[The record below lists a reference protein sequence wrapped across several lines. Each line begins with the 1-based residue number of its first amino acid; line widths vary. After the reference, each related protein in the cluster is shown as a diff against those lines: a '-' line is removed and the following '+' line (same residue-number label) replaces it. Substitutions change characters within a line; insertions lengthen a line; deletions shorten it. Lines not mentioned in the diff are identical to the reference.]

1 MNGFKK
7 LISVFA
13 PLLILTLTVCVLF
26 GCTNA
31 AAESIFVETKNLPKT
46 VYVEGEE
53 LDLEDG
59 VITVT
64 TKKGDNNYV
73 PMTDGSVSVSGYNK
87 DTIGKQNVTLT
98 YDGKTAT
105 IYFIGKDG
113 QIKTLTAVVAQGK
126 IVLPMT
132 EMGSFL
138 ITF

>member
-13 PLLILTLTVCVLF
+13 PLLILALTVCVLF

-64 TKKGDNNYV
+64 TKKHRNFWSSW
-73 PMTDGSVSVSGYNK
+73 TSGK
-87 DTIGKQNVTLT
+87 KTWTTARKRSPLT
-98 YDGKTAT
+98 
-105 IYFIGKDG
+105 F
-113 QIKTLTAVVAQGK
+113 
-126 IVLPMT
+126 P
-132 EMGSFL
+132 S
-138 ITF
+138 